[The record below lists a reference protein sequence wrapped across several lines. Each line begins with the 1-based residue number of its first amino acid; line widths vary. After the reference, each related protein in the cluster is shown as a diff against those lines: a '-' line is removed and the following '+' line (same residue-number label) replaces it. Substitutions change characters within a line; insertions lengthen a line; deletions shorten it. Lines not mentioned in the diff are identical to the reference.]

1 MKKITIVALAAFMAS
16 FSSCSEDLLD
26 QQPVNTM
33 LYDGALTIKTEKDLA
48 SALQG
53 MYSEF
58 ASADA
63 FGADITLIGDLVSDN
78 AFISQTND
86 GRFKITNQ
94 MTWTA
99 STTNSDFKLYNKL
112 YDAVSMANIIINSD
126 IEQTDAVKGIVAQ
139 AYAARGLA
147 YFYLATYYAANPT
160 SGVNQEYGIAIHTGA
175 YDPNAYYAR
184 TTVAETYEQ
193 IISDLEKGISPYN
206 EVTEN
211 KGYLS
216 ATSARLL
223 LAKAY
228 LTRGA
233 EGDYE
238 KAIQYAEDAINLS
251 QNSAL
256 ISADQLQDYFGGT
269 TSATTKDQ
277 AETVFEINMSVIAN
291 PGVNRALGS
300 FFDPNGRKGYFM
312 FRDNLVQLY
321 KDGDARKYLFTQE
334 NADRG
339 DAPNGHFLL
348 KNLQVI
354 DGTSYVG
361 NVRVLRLT
369 EAKFIKWEA
378 MAKSGKGAEALQQV
392 NEFATERGGSTY
404 TGDAL
409 TAILEEK
416 RKEFVGEGQ
425 RFIDLKRNNLGFE
438 KGTNITGYVN
448 SVPADSKFFVFPIPS
463 SSINLNKLITQYP
476 GWTN

>member
-1 MKKITIVALAAFMAS
+1 MKKITILALAAFMVS
-16 FSSCSEDLLD
+16 FSSCSEDLLEQTPVD
-26 QQPVNTM
+26 QM
-33 LYDGALTIKTEKDLA
+33 IYDGSNTIKSEKDLKA
-48 SALQG
+48 ALNG

-58 ASADA
+58 AVADGLGADA
-63 FGADITLIGDLVSDN
+63 TIIGDLVSDN
-78 AFISQTND
+78 AFISQKND
-86 GRFKITNQ
+86 GRYKITNA

-99 STTNSDFKLYNKL
+99 STTNTDFRLYNKM
-112 YDAVSMANIIINSD
+112 YDVVSMANLIINS
-126 IEQTDAVKGIVAQ
+126 ELPETDNVKGIKAQ
-139 AYAARGLA
+139 AYTARGLA
-147 YFYLATYYAANPT
+147 FYYLATYYAANPT
-160 SGVNQEYGIAIHTGA
+160 SGVNQEYGIAIHTGE

-184 TTVAETYEQ
+184 KTVAETYAQ
-193 IISDLEKGISPYN
+193 IIADLENGITPYN
-206 EVTEN
+206 EVTDN

-216 ATSARLL
+216 ATAARLM

-233 EGDYE
+233 EGDYD
-238 KAIQYAEDAINLS
+238 KAIQFADDAINLS
-251 QNSAL
+251 QNSTL
-256 ISADQLQDYFGGT
+256 ISKDQLMDYFAGS

-277 AETVFEINMSVIAN
+277 AETVFEINMSVVEN

-300 FFDPNGRKGYFM
+300 FFDPNGKKGYLM
-312 FRDNLVQLY
+312 FRDALVQSY
-321 KDGDARKYLFTQE
+321 QDGDARKALFSQE

-348 KNLQVI
+348 KNRQVI
-354 DGTSYVG
+354 DGVSYTG

-378 MAKSGKGAEALQQV
+378 MAKSGKGAEALQQL

-438 KGTNITGYVN
+438 KGTNITGYVS